1 MRSDQYNCSI
11 DIAHTREEIYEK
23 PGSLPKWE
31 KSNINNDLLRRD
43 ITINA
48 ICIEILSSGLN
59 IIDDLEG
66 IKDIK
71 NKKIR
76 LLHNNSIIDDP
87 TRLYRAIRY
96 KSRFSF
102 DFEEETKQLME
113 SSIRDIK
120 NISQFRKNNEIVKI
134 INEENPEY
142 ILTCIQDN
150 KIFLSLFPEN
160 FLNKLAYID
169 KDFWRKS
176 ELHTKIFF
184 SLFDSNVKFV
194 NDFISSLNYS
204 KKEKKIINELF
215 DLKNSIIKK
224 TFVDDF
230 VDKELISNIYHCL

>member
-1 MRSDQYNCSI
+1 MRSDEYNCSI

-43 ITINA
+43 ITINS
-48 ICIEILSSGLN
+48 ICIEILSSGLK
-59 IIDDLEG
+59 IIDDLDG

-113 SSIRDIK
+113 SSISDIK
-120 NISQFRKNNEIVKI
+120 NISQFRKNNEIIKI

-142 ILTCIQDN
+142 IFNCIQDN
-150 KIFLSLFPEN
+150 KILLDLFPKN

-194 NDFISSLNYS
+194 NDFINSLNYS
-204 KKEKKIINELF
+204 KKEKKLINELF
-215 DLKNSIIKK
+215 DLKNSIINKS
-224 TFVDDF
+224 FIDDF
-230 VDKELISNIYHCL
+230 VDRELVSNIYHCL